1 MTRNKFF
8 IVKLLAF
15 TILLLFVAVLA
26 LVLGAKDTS
35 IKEVWLAITST
46 TTTDTITILREIRLP
61 RIVGALLV
69 GAALAVSGA
78 IMQGVTRNPLAD
90 PGILGVS
97 AGASVALA
105 LTMALLPSANYFVIM
120 ILCFLG
126 ASIGTFIVVGIS
138 SLSSTQFSPLKIV
151 LAGSAVSAFLFA
163 IADGVSI
170 YYKISK
176 DVSMWTAGGFIGAN
190 WSQLKIIGPAILV
203 GIIIALFLARSLSL
217 LSLNEDVAIG
227 LGQNVVFMKLVLFL
241 IISLLAG
248 ASVALAGNL
257 AFVGLMIPHIVRSIV
272 GQDYRYILPMSVI
285 IGAIFMVFCEMLGRT
300 LNAPY
305 ETSLTAI
312 VSVLGLPFFLYI
324 VRKGVKGL

>member
-26 LVLGAKDTS
+26 LVFGAKDTS
-35 IKEVWLAITST
+35 MKEVWLAITST

-126 ASIGTFIVVGIS
+126 ASIGTCIVVGIS